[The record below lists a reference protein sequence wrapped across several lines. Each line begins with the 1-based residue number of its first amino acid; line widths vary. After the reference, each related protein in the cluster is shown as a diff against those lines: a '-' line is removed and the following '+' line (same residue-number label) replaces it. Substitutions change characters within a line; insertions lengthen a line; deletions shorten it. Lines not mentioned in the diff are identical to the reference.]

1 MPRRSTKAVAEQPTQ
16 KNNIEVSQEVN
27 QNKPASKK
35 IQVREKIDDNEL
47 ITVKN
52 ATQGTL
58 IYKDSDD
65 CEIVWEDF
73 GEEKELTMRELF
85 IMKKKNILFF
95 KENWIEVNAIVL
107 NALGVSS
114 FYTNAISID
123 EYEELFNLEAEQL
136 KERIEKLPKS
146 IKDSIGLRAIKLIN
160 DGVLDSMKKIKVLED
175 VLGYSL
181 IEN

>member
-1 MPRRSTKAVAEQPTQ
+1 MPRRSIKATSEQPVQ
-16 KNNIEVSQEVN
+16 KEINDDSQTKVT
-27 QNKPASKK
+27 SKK
-35 IQVREKIDDNEL
+35 IQIREKIDDNEL
-47 ITVKN
+47 ITVRN

-58 IYKDSDD
+58 IYIDSDN
-65 CEIVWEDF
+65 CEIVWDEF

-95 KENWIEVNAIVL
+95 KENWVEVNAIVL

-123 EYEELFNLEAEQL
+123 EYETLFNLEPEQL
-136 KERIEKLPKS
+136 KERIENLPKS

-160 DGVLDSMKKIKVLED
+160 DGVLDSMKKIKVLEE

-181 IEN
+181 IED